1 MKYFTGITT
10 IEEEECIRIY
20 ANMYN
25 YEEVAN
31 INTIKDYDRYAVN
44 DIAALQAAINRMQ
57 EYRSKLYEHAQKLAT
72 AEYTLR
78 VSIRREK
85 RYYDNNRVYYHIN
98 VDKVFPGIGT
108 ETILAETYPGT
119 ERNKAIARYAELCKQ
134 YPKAEHIKSIDKARW
149 EK

>member
-1 MKYFTGITT
+1 M
-10 IEEEECIRIY
+10 EEECIRIY

-44 DIAALQAAINRMQ
+44 DIAALQAAIDRLQ
-57 EYRSKLYEHAQKLAT
+57 EYRRGLYEHAQRLTT
-72 AEYTLR
+72 AAYTLT

-119 ERNKAIARYAELCKQ
+119 ERNKAIARYNELCKQ
-134 YPKAEHIKSIDKARW
+134 YPQAEHIKSIDKARW

>member
-1 MKYFTGITT
+1 MK
-10 IEEEECIRIY
+10 EECIRIY

-25 YEEVAN
+25 YEEVAD
-31 INTIKDYDRYAVN
+31 IDTIKKYDDYAQR
-44 DIAALQAAINRMQ
+44 DITYLQTAINRMQ

-72 AEYTLR
+72 AEYTLQ
-78 VSIRREK
+78 VSIKREK
-85 RYYDNNRVYYHIN
+85 RYYDNNRVYYYIN

-119 ERNKAIARYAELCKQ
+119 ERNNAIARYNELCKQ
-134 YPKAEHIKSIDKARW
+134 YPKAEHIKSIDKARC

>member
-1 MKYFTGITT
+1 M
-10 IEEEECIRIY
+10 EEECIRIY

-44 DIAALQAAINRMQ
+44 DIAALQAAIDRLQ
-57 EYRSKLYEHAQKLAT
+57 EYRRGLYEHAQRLTT
-72 AEYTLR
+72 AAYTLT

-85 RYYDNNRVYYHIN
+85 RYYDNNRVYYYIN

-108 ETILAETYPGT
+108 ETILAETYSGT
-119 ERNKAIARYAELCKQ
+119 ERNKAIARYTELCKQ
-134 YPKAEHIKSIDKARW
+134 YPKAEHIKSIDKAR
-149 EK
+149 